1 MMHDFILMIQAY
13 LSYIVGLVSDY
24 SIKQILQLSKS
35 DRLVGFPVHRKVM
48 FIVYYSLLSEHQYCV
63 FKKKRIYLNLKILC
77 C

>member
-48 FIVYYSLLSEHQYCV
+48 LILYCR
-63 FKKKRIYLNLKILC
+63 FSSMQ
-77 C
+77 